1 MSEPTRLHRFKS
13 HPHQNISEEAEHQ
26 RYIDTKGGTY
36 LITVNDDNNNFTL
49 QLPTDVEGKYDSIT
63 DSFKDFMDRTE
74 LYKRLDEGVFEFM
87 VETINNLE
95 NESAKRKGTRYV
107 ITMNTDK
114 YIFTLDKSTGMMK
127 IEYPARVS
135 EFYLANIYIENPD
148 LPLLYDGRLN
158 QYLQNKMK
166 SWSVKMPK
174 TPYEPGLKLV
184 PKVKHT
190 S

>member
-1 MSEPTRLHRFKS
+1 MPTV
-13 HPHQNISEEAEHQ
+13 E
-26 RYIDTKGGTY
+26 
-36 LITVNDDNNNFTL
+36 
-49 QLPTDVEGKYDSIT
+49 EGKYDSIT
-63 DSFKDFMDRTE
+63 DSFNDIMDRAE
-74 LYKRLDEGVFEFM
+74 LYKRLDDGVFEFM
-87 VETINNLE
+87 LETLDNLE
-95 NESAKRKGTRYV
+95 LETESIKQKGTRYV

-127 IEYPARVS
+127 IEYPARIS
-135 EFYLANIYIENPD
+135 EFYLANIYLENPN

-158 QYLQNKMK
+158 QHLQDKMK

-184 PKVKHT
+184 PKVKAT